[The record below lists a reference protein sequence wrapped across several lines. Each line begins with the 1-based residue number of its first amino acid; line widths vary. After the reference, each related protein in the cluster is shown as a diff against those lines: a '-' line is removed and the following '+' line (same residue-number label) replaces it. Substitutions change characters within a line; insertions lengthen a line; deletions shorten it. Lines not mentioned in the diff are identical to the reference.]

1 MFHCT
6 YFLHFIYSFISVP
19 LDGFELLV
27 IVNNFVKNTEV
38 QTSLCISAFTSFG
51 VYPEVKLL
59 DCMVILLLYYLF
71 TYFEEPPWCFPQQLY
86 HLLFLPAI
94 HNSSNFYTFLLMLA
108 FLKNC
113 FWFLKIVILLGM
125 KFLIMVFICVSLM
138 FSEAELFLMHS
149 LDICISSLEK
159 YFFSEF
165 LSKIGCLKIGCLMP
179 VSELEE
185 FSVYCGF

>member
-1 MFHCT
+1 
-6 YFLHFIYSFISVP
+6 
-19 LDGFELLV
+19 
-27 IVNNFVKNTEV
+27 
-38 QTSLCISAFTSFG
+38 
-51 VYPEVKLL
+51 
-59 DCMVILLLYYLF
+59 
-71 TYFEEPPWCFPQQLY
+71 
-86 HLLFLPAI
+86 
-94 HNSSNFYTFLLMLA
+94 MLA

-165 LSKIGCLKIGCLMP
+165 LSKTGCLKIGCFMP
-179 VSELEE
+179 VFELEE